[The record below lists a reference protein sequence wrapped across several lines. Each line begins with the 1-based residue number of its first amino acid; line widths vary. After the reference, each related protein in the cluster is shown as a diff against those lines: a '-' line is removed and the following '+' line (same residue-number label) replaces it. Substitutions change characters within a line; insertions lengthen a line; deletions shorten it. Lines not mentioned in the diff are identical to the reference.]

1 MLTLKS
7 REISFQEADLVKSS
21 SILFQPVFSVDR
33 SIKGKGRFVD
43 VFRFCSRRPHLDFIA
58 LLAAVSL
65 APSCAPAQQASAHRP
80 PAAPLIANDPYF
92 SVWSMADKLTDVSTK
107 HWSEAAQPLTG
118 LIRID
123 GLPFRWMG
131 TQPRQRPGLPRIDAM
146 QQDALEIT
154 PLHTRYSLS
163 TSGVELR
170 VSFFTP
176 SFPQQL
182 DVLSRPVTYLTW
194 SARSTDNAAHQ
205 VELLLDVSP
214 QIAVNANA
222 QQVTWGRS
230 RAGNLTVLNVGTQE
244 QASLHQSGDRI
255 RIDWGYF
262 HLAVP
267 DAESA
272 TTEISTTAMTEFVE
286 NGALEDADDLDMPRA
301 ADSTRG
307 PAAHL
312 AVELSFGKVTSAA
325 VERHVLLAYTEGD
338 AIEYL
343 GRRLRPY
350 WQRNG
355 MTTSAM
361 LSHAEQEY
369 ASLESRG
376 SKFDAE
382 LMADMV
388 KAGGEDY
395 GYLTSLVFR
404 QTIAAHKLVAD
415 VDGTPMLFS
424 KENDSNGCIDT
435 VDVTYPSSPFF
446 LLFNPELLK
455 AQLEPLMRYAA
466 LPRWRFPFAP
476 HDLGTYPLA
485 NGQVY
490 GGGETNEVDQMPV
503 EESGNLILMIAALE
517 RSEGNWEFARRYMP
531 ELTKWAAYLA
541 NKGMDPE
548 NQLSTDDFAGH
559 LAHNTNLSIKAIEA
573 LGAFVEIA
581 KNVGDRDLA
590 ERYEKLVLP
599 MPARWEEIA
608 RDGDHY
614 KLAFDQKGTWSQKY
628 NLVWDNIL
636 NLHLFPPKIRL
647 IEWAFYSKHMQPYGL
662 PLDNRKTI
670 TKLDWEVWTATLT
683 DNPQQFQDLLHRLV
697 TWADT
702 TPSRVPTTDFYDTV
716 SGKQM
721 GFQARSVVGGI
732 FIKALLDPQI
742 AKRWKLKLTAPQDK

>member
-1 MLTLKS
+1 MRNRNIPLPT
-7 REISFQEADLVKSS
+7 EIVANRSERHGFARVFAVCARKSS
-21 SILFQPVFSVDR
+21 LSVISLIAASICSPFAKGQP
-33 SIKGKGRFVD
+33 
-43 VFRFCSRRPHLDFIA
+43 
-58 LLAAVSL
+58 
-65 APSCAPAQQASAHRP
+65 ASAHRP

-92 SVWSMADKLTDVSTK
+92 SVWSMADKLTDSPTK
-107 HWSEAAQPLTG
+107 HWSEAAQPMTG

-123 GLPFRWMG
+123 GKTFRWMG
-131 TQPRQRPGLPRIDAM
+131 TQPRQRPALPLIDPM
-146 QQDALEIT
+146 RQDRLEIT
-154 PLHTRYSLS
+154 PLHTFYNLS
-163 TSGVELR
+163 TSGIELR

-176 SFPQQL
+176 SFPQDL

-194 SARSTDNAAHQ
+194 SVRSTDGSAHQ
-205 VELLLDVSP
+205 VQLFLDIGP
-214 QIAVNANA
+214 QIAVNENA

-230 RAGNLTVLNVGTQE
+230 HVGGLTVLNVGTQE
-244 QASLHQSGDRI
+244 QATLHQSGDRI

-267 DAESA
+267 D
-272 TTEISTTAMTEFVE
+272 TEGPSTETSPTAIREFVE
-286 NGALEDADDLDMPRA
+286 KGVLKDEDDLDMPRA
-301 ADSTRG
+301 AESTRG
-307 PAAHL
+307 QAAHL
-312 AVELSFGKVTSAA
+312 AVELPLGAVTSSL
-325 VERHVLLAYTEGD
+325 VERHVLLAYTERD

-343 GRRLRPY
+343 GRKLHPY
-350 WQRNG
+350 WQRNN
-355 MTTSAM
+355 MSTDSM
-361 LSHAEQEY
+361 LLQAELDY
-369 ASLESRG
+369 PSLEERG
-376 SKFDAE
+376 NKFDAE

-388 KAGGEDY
+388 KVGGEDY

-517 RSEGNWEFARRYMP
+517 RSEGNWDFARRYLP
-531 ELTKWAAYLA
+531 QLTKWAAYLA
-541 NKGMDPE
+541 DKGLDPE

-581 KNVGDRDLA
+581 KNLGENDLA
-590 ERYEKLVLP
+590 ERYEKIVRP
-599 MPARWEEIA
+599 MPARWEEMA

-614 KLAFDQKGTWSQKY
+614 KLAFDQSGTWSQKY
-628 NLVWDNIL
+628 NLVWDRIL
-636 NLHLFPPKIRL
+636 NLHLFPVKIMQV
-647 IEWAFYSKHMQPYGL
+647 EWAFYSGKMEPYGL

-670 TKLDWEVWTATLT
+670 TKLDWEVWTATLS
-683 DNPQQFQDLLHRLV
+683 DDPAQFRDLLHRVV
-697 TWADT
+697 TWADS

-721 GFQARSVVGGI
+721 GFQARSVVGGV
-732 FIKALLDPQI
+732 FIKALVDQQI
-742 AKRWKLKLTAPQDK
+742 AEKWKPKLFMPQ